1 MKRSTERG
9 LLVPL
14 ALAMLTLP
22 RIVSAQVE
30 FLPLGDLQGGE
41 LRTTATQ
48 ISPLSEFVVGSS
60 SSAATGV
67 NAEEAVVW
75 DALGNPM
82 ALGSLEGGNF
92 SSTAHAATR
101 DGESIVGAS
110 SSAASGVN
118 SVEAFLFR
126 AEDQTMIALG
136 DLAGGAVRSVAYA
149 ISADGSA
156 AVGSSSSAQS
166 GSNADQAVL
175 WQDGATM
182 PMNLG
187 SLPGGSASSEA
198 RAVSQAGEVVA
209 GSASSSGSGVNN
221 SEAFRWTDEAGMVG
235 LGFLPGGGTSRANG
249 ISADGL
255 VIVGGSSSTA
265 TGSQAL
271 EAFRWTQEDQF
282 QSLGDLPGGSY
293 QSEALAA
300 SASGAV
306 IVGVSNSSV
315 GDEAFVWDET
325 NEMRALFD
333 VVEAGGI
340 DLSGWRFTSATGVSG
355 DGEAIS
361 GNGINPAGR
370 VEAFVVRLPEPGAQ
384 ALGAVAL
391 AAVLALRR
399 RATR

>member
-1 MKRSTERG
+1 MKQSTARG

-22 RIVSAQVE
+22 RVVGAQVE
-30 FLPLGDLQGGE
+30 FLPLGDLQGGD
-41 LRTTATQ
+41 LRSTANQ

-60 SSAATGV
+60 SSTATGA

-101 DGESIVGAS
+101 DGDSIVGAS

-126 AEDQTMIALG
+126 AEDGTMIGLG

-166 GSNADQAVL
+166 GSNAEQAVL

-187 SLPGGSASSEA
+187 SLSGGSASSEA

-209 GSASSSGSGVNN
+209 GFASSSNSGVNN

-235 LGFLPGGGTSRANG
+235 LGFLTGGGTSRANG

-306 IVGVSNSSV
+306 IVGVSNSSI

-355 DGEAIS
+355 DGHAIS

-399 RATR
+399 RAAR